1 MLRIRY
7 MSSQPKAK
15 PLKRKPGKK
24 RKIIYTAYYAKN
36 TGHKCTA
43 RHGPATCERTPRD
56 RENFSPPPLRAPRND
71 ASSRRAA
78 DQRKH
83 LRYERVFD
91 EIAAAKVASSTSLSQ
106 FERLDD
112 VRSVP

>member
-43 RHGPATCERTPRD
+43 WSCD
-56 RENFSPPPLRAPRND
+56 LRANTARPRELLPS
-71 ASSRRAA
+71 A
-78 DQRKH
+78 
-83 LRYERVFD
+83 
-91 EIAAAKVASSTSLSQ
+91 ASSTEKRCIISAS
-106 FERLDD
+106 R
-112 VRSVP
+112 RSTQASAL